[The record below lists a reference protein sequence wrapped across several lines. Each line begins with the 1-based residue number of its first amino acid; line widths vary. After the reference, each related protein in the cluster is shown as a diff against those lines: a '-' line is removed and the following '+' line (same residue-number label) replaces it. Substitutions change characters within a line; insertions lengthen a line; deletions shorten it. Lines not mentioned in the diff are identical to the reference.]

1 MNANDPRRLPAE
13 RRATP
18 TGDEP
23 HELEQDVIV
32 AQMVVAADLVGL
44 LPLAKDDSL
53 DTDEWWR
60 LCEPI
65 WGSDAG
71 YLANLRT
78 KEDEHG
84 RQWVREHMADIHGY
98 WKNSLQL
105 AHVQAFAVEHGSLD
119 RF

>member
-1 MNANDPRRLPAE
+1 MNANDARRLLAE
-13 RRATP
+13 RVATT

-23 HELEQDVIV
+23 LELEQDLIV
-32 AQMVVAADLVGL
+32 AQMVVAADLAGL

-60 LCEPI
+60 LCEPV
-65 WGSDAG
+65 WGSDPG
-71 YLANLRT
+71 YLANLDA
-78 KEDEHG
+78 KETEHG

-105 AHVQAFAVEHGSLD
+105 THVQAFVVQHGSLD

>member
-1 MNANDPRRLPAE
+1 MNANDARRLPAE

-18 TGDEP
+18 TGAEP

-32 AQMVVAADLVGL
+32 AQMVVAADLAGL

-60 LCEPI
+60 VCESI
-65 WGSDAG
+65 WGSDPG
-71 YLANLRT
+71 YLANLRA
-78 KEDEHG
+78 KAGEHG
-84 RQWVREHMADIHGY
+84 RQWARERMADIHGY

-105 AHVQAFAVEHGSLD
+105 AHVDAFAVEHGSLD
-119 RF
+119 DF